1 MFGFAALQTFRT
13 TYGTLQKGFVLRR
26 VHRMEEIMK
35 RKASALLALLLALNM
50 TACSGTQK
58 PQETTTAA
66 PAATEAAKET
76 TTAQETPAAEG
87 IEALQKVEDGSYE
100 GTGKGHGGDVKVT
113 VEIKGHMI
121 TLVQVTE
128 HQETQGIS
136 DKPLADV
143 PQRIVDEQSLA
154 VDTVSGATETS
165 MAILGGAEE
174 ALKAAGADIAL
185 LKEGSAA
192 EKTAE
197 HTEREADI
205 VIVGGG
211 VAGLTAAVEA
221 SATGLDV
228 VLIEKMGMLGG
239 STALSGGKILAAG
252 SVFQKEQGIEDTP
265 KEFYDFMIGM
275 GEGLVN
281 EDKLKMI
288 AEGSAANIDW
298 LMEQGVEFSGEIDT
312 PNPAMKPN
320 RGLTVA
326 SGSGMGFITPLEE
339 KAAEQGVEIMLE
351 TRGTKLLK
359 DDKGAICGVEALQS
373 SGDTITFH
381 SKAVILATGGYDR
394 NEEVK
399 QQYSPTYANS
409 RTNVGA
415 GNTGDG
421 LIMAREIGA
430 NIIGNDSAIA
440 QIAAYGAAA
449 KDMFTFSGLYVS
461 IKGERFMDESS
472 PRPVRTPIV
481 LRKTNAPEF
490 YMIIDSK
497 GATEGIETAVKDK
510 TAFKADTLEEL
521 AQAAGM
527 EPELFVKSVE
537 RYNELK
543 AKGVDEDFGKS
554 VELMD
559 LIEEAPFYAI
569 HCNMNTAGTF
579 GGPQTDLE
587 AQVLD
592 TEGHVIPGLY
602 AAGEVSSGDLINK
615 EYPGSGMAIQTFVT
629 MGRIAGK
636 NSLEYVTNN

>member
-1 MFGFAALQTFRT
+1 
-13 TYGTLQKGFVLRR
+13 
-26 VHRMEEIMK
+26 MEEIMK
-35 RKASALLALLLALNM
+35 RKASVLLALLLALNM
-50 TACSGTQK
+50 TACSGT
-58 PQETTTAA
+58 PTTQETTTAA

-76 TTAQETPAAEG
+76 AAAKETTAAEG
-87 IEALQKVEDGSYE
+87 TEALLKVEDGSYE
-100 GTGKGHGGDVKVT
+100 GTGKGHGGDVKVA
-113 VEIKGHMI
+113 VEIKDHRI
-121 TLVQVTE
+121 TSVQVTE

-136 DKPLADV
+136 DKPLETV

-185 LKEGSAA
+185 LKEGSTTEKAA
-192 EKTAE
+192 E
-197 HTEREADI
+197 HREREADI

-275 GEGLVN
+275 GDGLVN

-326 SGSGMGFITPLEE
+326 SGSGMGFITSLEE
-339 KAAEQGVEIMLE
+339 AAAKQGVEILLE

-359 DDKGAICGVEALQS
+359 DDSGAICGVEALQS

-381 SKAVILATGGYDR
+381 TSAVILATGGYDR

-461 IKGERFMDESS
+461 VKGERFMDESS

-527 EPELFVKSVE
+527 EPELLVKSVE

-554 VELMD
+554 ADLMEPV
-559 LIEEAPFYAI
+559 EEAPFYAI

-579 GGPQTDLE
+579 GGPQTDLK

-592 TEGHVIPGLY
+592 TEGNVIPGLY

-636 NSLEYVTNN
+636 NSLEYVTNH

>member
-1 MFGFAALQTFRT
+1 
-13 TYGTLQKGFVLRR
+13 
-26 VHRMEEIMK
+26 MK
-35 RKASALLALLLALNM
+35 RKASAFLACLLVLNLA
-50 TACSGTQK
+50 ACSGSQETK
-58 PQETTTAA
+58 TTTAAPQETTT
-66 PAATEAAKET
+66 EALET
-76 TTAQETPAAEG
+76 TAPPKESAGSEKGGEGTA
-87 IEALQKVEDGSYE
+87 LLNVEDGSYE

-113 VEIKGHMI
+113 VEVKDHAI
-121 TLVQVTE
+121 TAVLVSE
-128 HQETQGIS
+128 HQETPGIA
-136 DKPLADV
+136 DKPLEAV
-143 PQRIVDEQSLA
+143 PQRIIDAQSLS
-154 VDTVSGATETS
+154 VDTISGATETS
-165 MAILGGAEE
+165 MAILTGAEE
-174 ALKAAGADIAL
+174 ALKAAGADMEL
-185 LKEGSAA
+185 LKAA
-192 EKTAE
+192 SESQREAQ
-197 HTEREADI
+197 HIEREADI

-221 SATGLDV
+221 STTGLDV

-239 STALSGGKILAAG
+239 STSLSGGKILAAG

-265 KEFYDFMIGM
+265 KAFYDFMIGM
-275 GEGLVN
+275 GDGLVN
-281 EDKLKMI
+281 EDRLKMI

-326 SGSGMGFITPLEE
+326 SGSGAGFITPLEE
-339 KAAEQGVEIMLE
+339 VAVKQGVEIMLE
-351 TRGTKLLK
+351 TRGTKLLT
-359 DDKGAICGVEALQS
+359 DESGAVIGVEALQA

-381 SKAVILATGGYDR
+381 AEAVILATGGYDR

-440 QIAAYGAAA
+440 QIMPYGAAA
-449 KDMFTFSGLYVS
+449 RDMFTFAGLYVS
-461 IKGERFMDESS
+461 VKGERFMDESC

-481 LRKTNAPEF
+481 LRETKAPEF
-490 YMIIDSK
+490 YMIIDK
-497 GATEGIETAVKDK
+497 KHETEGIQTAVKDG

-527 EPELFVKSVE
+527 DPELLVKSVE

-543 AKGVDEDFGKS
+543 AKGNDEDFGKAM
-554 VELMD
+554 EL
-559 LIEEAPFYAI
+559 LEPIQEAPFYAV

-592 TEGHVIPGLY
+592 TEGNVIPGLY

-629 MGRIAGK
+629 MGRIAGRNALDYAQK
-636 NSLEYVTNN
+636 NKK

>member
-1 MFGFAALQTFRT
+1 
-13 TYGTLQKGFVLRR
+13 
-26 VHRMEEIMK
+26 MEDIMK
-35 RKASALLALLLALNM
+35 RKTSALLAFLLALNM
-50 TACSGTQK
+50 TACSGAQK
-58 PQETTTAA
+58 PQETTAASSETAVQETAAVAQETAA
-66 PAATEAAKET
+66 PAKE
-76 TTAQETPAAEG
+76 EG
-87 IEALQKVEDGSYE
+87 NQALQNAEDGSYE
-100 GTGKGHGGDVKVT
+100 GTSKGHGGDVKVT
-113 VEIKGHMI
+113 VEIKDHVI
-121 TLVQVTE
+121 AAVQVTD
-128 HQETQGIS
+128 HQETQGIA
-136 DKPLADV
+136 DKPLEAI

-154 VDTVSGATETS
+154 VDTISGATETS

-185 LKEGSAA
+185 LKENSGA
-192 EKTAE
+192 EKTAQ
-197 HTEREADI
+197 HIERDADI
-205 VIVGGG
+205 VIIGGG

-221 SATGLDV
+221 SATGLEV

-275 GEGLVN
+275 GDGLVN

-326 SGSGMGFITPLEE
+326 SGSGTGFITPLEE
-339 KAAEQGVEIMLE
+339 AATKQGVEIMLE

-359 DDKGAICGVEALQS
+359 DEKGAVCGAEALTS

-381 SKAVILATGGYDR
+381 AKAVILATGGYDR
-394 NEEVK
+394 NKEVK

-440 QIAAYGAAA
+440 QIMPYGAAA
-449 KDMFTFSGLYVS
+449 RDMFTFSGLYVS
-461 IKGERFMDESS
+461 MKGERFMDESC

-481 LRKTNAPEF
+481 LRETNAPEF
-490 YMIIDSK
+490 YMIIDK
-497 GATEGIETAVKDK
+497 KNATDGIETAVKDK

-527 EPELFVKSVE
+527 EPELLVKSVE

-543 AKGVDEDFGKS
+543 AKGTDEDFGKS
-554 VELMD
+554 IELMD
-559 LIEEAPFYAI
+559 SIEEAPFYAV

-592 TEGHVIPGLY
+592 TEGNVIPGLY

-636 NSLEYVTNN
+636 NSMEYVNNK

>member
-1 MFGFAALQTFRT
+1 
-13 TYGTLQKGFVLRR
+13 
-26 VHRMEEIMK
+26 MK
-35 RKASALLALLLALNM
+35 RKASAFLALLLALNM
-50 TACSGTQK
+50 AACSGTQQTQGTTAAVQETTAAARETTAAVQETTAAA
-58 PQETTTAA
+58 QETTTQQVQETAGA
-66 PAATEAAKET
+66 EQAQGTEA
-76 TTAQETPAAEG
+76 
-87 IEALQKVEDGSYE
+87 LLKVESGSYE
-100 GTGKGHGGDVKVT
+100 GVGKGHGGDVKVT
-113 VEIKGHMI
+113 VEIKDHVI
-121 TLVQVTE
+121 TGVVVTE

-136 DKPLADV
+136 DKPLEEI
-143 PQRIVDEQSLA
+143 PRRITENQSLA
-154 VDTVSGATETS
+154 VDTISGATETS

-174 ALKAAGADIAL
+174 ALKGAGADIKI
-185 LKEGSAA
+185 LKESNGP
-192 EKTAE
+192 ERVAE
-197 HTEREADI
+197 HIEKEADI
-205 VIVGGG
+205 VVVGGG

-221 SATGLDV
+221 SAAGLNV

-265 KEFYDFMIGM
+265 KQFYDFMIGM
-275 GEGLVN
+275 GDGLVN

-288 AEGSAANIDW
+288 AEKSAANIDW
-298 LMEQGVEFSGEIDT
+298 LMEQGVEFSGVLDT

-326 SGSGMGFITPLEE
+326 SGSGLGFITPLEE
-339 KAAEQGVEIMLE
+339 VAVKQGTEILLE
-351 TRGTKLLK
+351 TRGMKLLT
-359 DDKGAICGVEALQS
+359 DDSGAVVGVEAEQA
-373 SGDTITFH
+373 SGDTVTLRA
-381 SKAVILATGGYDR
+381 KAVILATGGYDR
-394 NEEVK
+394 NEEIK

-440 QIAAYGAAA
+440 QIMPYGAAA
-449 KDMFTFSGLYVS
+449 RDMFAFSGLFVS
-461 IKGERFMDESS
+461 MEGNRFMDESC

-481 LRKTNAPEF
+481 LRQTNAPEF
-490 YMIIDSK
+490 FMIIDK
-497 GATEGIETAVKDK
+497 KNETEGILAAVEDK
-510 TAFKADTLEEL
+510 TAFKGDTIEEL

-527 EPELFVKSVE
+527 DPDLLTKSVE

-543 AKGVDEDFGKS
+543 EKGTDEDFGKS

-559 LIEEAPFYAI
+559 SVEEAPFYAV

-587 AQVLD
+587 AQVLN
-592 TEGHVIPGLY
+592 TEGQVIPGLY

-615 EYPGSGMAIQTFVT
+615 EYPGSGMAIQTSVT
-629 MGRIAGK
+629 MGRIAGQNAVK
-636 NSLEYVTNN
+636 YAENN

>member
-1 MFGFAALQTFRT
+1 MFGFIALQTFRT
-13 TYGTLQKGFVLRR
+13 TYGTLQKVFVLRR

-76 TTAQETPAAEG
+76 TAAQETPAAG
-87 IEALQKVEDGSYE
+87 GTEALLKVEDGSYE

-113 VEIKGHMI
+113 VEIKDHMI
-121 TLVQVTE
+121 TSVQVTE

-136 DKPLADV
+136 DKPLEAV

-185 LKEGSAA
+185 LKEGTTA

-221 SATGLDV
+221 SATGLNV

-281 EDKLKMI
+281 EEKLKMI

-298 LMEQGVEFSGEIDT
+298 LMEQGVEFSDKIDT

-339 KAAEQGVEIMLE
+339 AATKQGVEIMLE

-359 DDKGAICGVEALQS
+359 DDSGAICGVEALQS

-440 QIAAYGAAA
+440 QISAYGAAG

-461 IKGERFMDESS
+461 VKGERFMDESS

-521 AQAAGM
+521 AKAAGM

-554 VELMD
+554 AELMD
-559 LIEEAPFYAI
+559 PIEEAPFYAI

-592 TEGHVIPGLY
+592 TEGNVIPGLY